1 MSKKVRDS
9 RQDPPSPDEP
19 ASTNY
24 RVDRV
29 YPTPRTVTRDPSQV
43 ASELLARRPSKTMPP
58 PTSAAG
64 AAPGEDVELSLRRQL
79 SRLQRQLA
87 EAQRELADKDDELAA
102 ESEKRM
108 TLVSAHDAALE
119 QVGAAQARLEEMSAL
134 EARMRGIEQ
143 RLQEALAT
151 ADELA
156 EVVEKERRKA
166 SLADAN
172 LEGLQRSFEE
182 TRLLWTAERKTA
194 EERAASEAS
203 QLDAQRKAAV
213 AAGEEALAQATARM
227 TEAHEAELKQLT
239 EAHERS
245 LSTLRGELE
254 PKVAEARTIAEDR
267 ERLASKVSA
276 LEAEG
281 LRAAAE
287 HEEERARAHAQLAEQ
302 HAAELA
308 AQARTHAAELASET
322 GTRDTQI
329 VMLQQSVQTAE
340 TRAQAAED
348 ELAAQREAHKK
359 IQRELTEAN
368 ERASQLES
376 DKQIVEDRL
385 QLAVATAEKLIE
397 EKKLLRE
404 ALEAAER
411 ETRRNAMDRMR
422 FVAYLEE
429 GLALLGA
436 LPPAAEPPEPP
447 EIETETETDPLPEP
461 TGGG

>member
-19 ASTNY
+19 ATNY

-29 YPTPRTVTRDPSQV
+29 YAPARAPTRDPSQV
-43 ASELLARRPSKTMPP
+43 ANELLARAPSKTMPP
-58 PTSAAG
+58 PLGTA

-87 EAQRELADKDDELAA
+87 EAQRELANKDDELAA
-102 ESEKRM
+102 EAEKRM
-108 TLVSAHDAALE
+108 VLVATHDAALE
-119 QVGAAQARLEEMSAL
+119 QLATQAAQIEELSAL
-134 EARMRGIEQ
+134 EARTRGIEQ
-143 RLQEALAT
+143 RLQEAVAT

-156 EVVEKERRKA
+156 ENLERERRKTSIA
-166 SLADAN
+166 EAN
-172 LEGLQRSFEE
+172 IEGLQRSFDE
-182 TRLLWTAERKTA
+182 TRTLWSSERKLA
-194 EERAASEAS
+194 EERSAAETA
-203 QLDAQRKAAV
+203 QLEAQRKAAV
-213 AAGEEALAQATARM
+213 TAGEEALAQATARM
-227 TEAHEAELKQLT
+227 TEAHEAELKQLR

-245 LSTLRGELE
+245 LSTLCGELE

-267 ERLASKVSA
+267 ERLASKVAA

-287 HEEERARAHAQLAEQ
+287 HQEERTRTQAQLAEQ

-322 GTRDTQI
+322 GAREAQL
-329 VMLQQSVQTAE
+329 VLLQQAVRTAE
-340 TRAQAAED
+340 NRAQTAED
-348 ELAAQREAHKK
+348 ELATLREAHKK
-359 IQRELTEAN
+359 LQRETAEAS
-368 ERASQLES
+368 ERTSQLED

-385 QLAVATAEKLIE
+385 QLAVATAEKLLE

-404 ALEAAER
+404 QLEAAER

-422 FVAYLEE
+422 FVRYLEE

-436 LPPAAEPPEPP
+436 LPPSAEPPELP
-447 EIETETETDPLPEP
+447 EIETEPGD
-461 TGGG
+461 GG